1 MYAGVHVCQEEAGGG
16 GGRSLL
22 LLLSHIN
29 SCSFL
34 VLKANVSISD
44 MFFKT
49 SQTPGLVN
57 VA

>member
-16 GGRSLL
+16 GGI
-22 LLLSHIN
+22 SHIN